1 MRKVWFVIA
10 LATLFWSC
18 GNSKKQVNNDS
29 ESFYISMEKTACF
42 GQCPIYTLE
51 VIPEGYL
58 LLDARRFNRIS
69 GKFKASLSESEKE
82 SLLVTVSQLPW
93 NSYDEEYLTGY
104 SDLPSTILTYAQL
117 GDTIR
122 VRYESDKAPQGLLEL
137 ANTLE
142 DWKKNKYWESLILE

>member
-1 MRKVWFVIA
+1 MRQVWFIIA
-10 LATLFWSC
+10 LTTLFGSC

-29 ESFYISMEKTACF
+29 ESFYLSIEKTACF

-51 VIPEGYL
+51 VLLKGDL
-58 LLDARRFNRIS
+58 LLDARRFNEIS
-69 GKFKASLSESEKE
+69 GKFKTSLSESEKE
-82 SLLVTVSQLPW
+82 SLQTAVSQLPW

-122 VRYESDKAPQGLLEL
+122 VRYESDKAPQELIEL
-137 ANTLE
+137 ADVLE
-142 DWKKNKYWESLILE
+142 GWKQKKDWESLILE